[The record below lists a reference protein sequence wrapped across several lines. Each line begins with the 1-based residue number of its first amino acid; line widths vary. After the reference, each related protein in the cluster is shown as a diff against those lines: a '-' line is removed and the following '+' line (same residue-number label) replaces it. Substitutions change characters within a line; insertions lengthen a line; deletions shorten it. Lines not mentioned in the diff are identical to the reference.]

1 MDVEHKDRTIDPA
14 LVRATIER
22 LAQLDVDALWVVYHD
37 YSGLG
42 RAKAVPRA
50 RFEEVAAEGV
60 TFAMANWDLAITDEQ
75 VPHPV
80 FGADSGDFRALPDP
94 ATLVAVPH
102 RPGVAQAFAL
112 LTDDT
117 GRPWDG
123 DPRATLVRQVERLR
137 GRGVELRVAFEAEF
151 VVVAGDDP
159 AGLLEDTGP
168 MFAVEGLDARWP
180 LGERL
185 LRHLDAVGVAVHQF
199 AKEYGPGQF
208 EVSLL
213 PADPLAAADR
223 FLLARQLI
231 RAAAHDAGL
240 TASFMPKPY
249 TDLAGNGLHVHLG
262 LARADDPSVDLIAD
276 RTDPTALAASAGAP
290 IAGLLAH
297 ARGQSALES
306 PTPNSYKRL
315 LPGSWAPA
323 HVCWAMG
330 NRSALVRVP
339 GRGSGRHLEI
349 RGGDAAMNPYLHLTG
364 LLAAMA
370 AGIEQDLPLP
380 PEARVDV
387 GHLTDE
393 DAAAAGFPRLP
404 ADLAA
409 ALDAFEADEVL
420 WAALGPVIAS
430 HYLDVKRFE
439 WATYLERAGLPPSS
453 TDVSEWERRTYFAC
467 L

>member
-1 MDVEHKDRTIDPA
+1 
-14 LVRATIER
+14 
-22 LAQLDVDALWVVYHD
+22 
-37 YSGLG
+37 
-42 RAKAVPRA
+42 
-50 RFEEVAAEGV
+50 
-60 TFAMANWDLAITDEQ
+60 
-75 VPHPV
+75 
-80 FGADSGDFRALPDP
+80 
-94 ATLVAVPH
+94 
-102 RPGVAQAFAL
+102 
-112 LTDDT
+112 
-117 GRPWDG
+117 
-123 DPRATLVRQVERLR
+123 
-137 GRGVELRVAFEAEF
+137 
-151 VVVAGDDP
+151 
-159 AGLLEDTGP
+159 
-168 MFAVEGLDARWP
+168 
-180 LGERL
+180 
-185 LRHLDAVGVAVHQF
+185 
-199 AKEYGPGQF
+199 
-208 EVSLL
+208 
-213 PADPLAAADR
+213 
-223 FLLARQLI
+223 
-231 RAAAHDAGL
+231 
-240 TASFMPKPY
+240 
-249 TDLAGNGLHVHLG
+249 
-262 LARADDPSVDLIAD
+262 
-276 RTDPTALAASAGAP
+276 
-290 IAGLLAH
+290 
-297 ARGQSALES
+297 
-306 PTPNSYKRL
+306 
-315 LPGSWAPA
+315 
-323 HVCWAMG
+323 MG